1 MRTAEDL
8 LRAKGGGAGK
18 MIRVAPETKIQQ
30 ALKVMVLH
38 KIGAVLVED
47 AGEIVGIWTERDLLR
62 NTLAEGFDPW
72 QTKVGEVMST
82 GLVDVAW
89 DDGVYQLMDK
99 FLGLR
104 LRHLLVEKDGVYI
117 GLLSIGDALKAALQ
131 EKSVELEAL
140 HSMVS
145 WEYHEEWRWHGQAAA
160 V

>member
-8 LRAKGGGAGK
+8 LRAKDGDAGK
-18 MIRVAPETKIQQ
+18 MIRVAPGTKIQQ
-30 ALKVMVLH
+30 ALKVMVLN

-47 AGEIVGIWTERDLLR
+47 AGEIVGIWTERDLMR
-62 NTLAEGFDPW
+62 DTLTAAFEPDW
-72 QTKVGEVMST
+72 TTVGEVMST
-82 GLVDVAW
+82 DLVAVAW
-89 DDGVYQLMDK
+89 DESVYQLMDK

-104 LRHLLVEKDGVYI
+104 LRHLLVEKDGAYI

-131 EKSVELEAL
+131 EKSAELEVL

-145 WEYHEEWRWHGQAAA
+145 WEYHEEWRWRGEEAK